1 MMDSVKACNRII
13 MNITDR
19 DRSDMILYPLMIA
32 VVLVSYIAI
41 FVYYT
46 LSVFG
51 KYSGI
56 PPWEHMFG
64 VLALLLMGISLIL
77 AVFYL
82 LMVRSANHSKREAD
96 LRKALIDY
104 VEFFGSRKGAD
115 VSQHVKN
122 MKGLDEK
129 YLREERIGNPKR
141 DIIWVATPGI
151 IGFLLLFI
159 PQLEDHILPLIAGC
173 FLLSV
178 IIALIVIPDVTTFG
192 LKHDKRSLEFTS
204 AFSNAVRPLKM
215 KIVPMSKSIGYRSF
229 GVFAILT
236 FLTLG
241 AFSII
246 WTYTIF
252 SDMNKHFQEQWKF
265 EDHLFR
271 MVRDTEMEYLRTRT
285 PPEEELVRDS
295 ISVPDENDDEY
306 I

>member
-1 MMDSVKACNRII
+1 MDSVKACNRII
-13 MNITDR
+13 LNITDR
-19 DRSDMILYPLMIA
+19 DRSDMILYPLMIT

-46 LSVFG
+46 ISVFER
-51 KYSGI
+51 YSGM

-82 LMVRSANHSKREAD
+82 LMVRSANHSRREAD

-122 MKGLDEK
+122 LKGLDER
-129 YLREERIGNPKR
+129 YLRDERIGNPKR
-141 DIIWVATPGI
+141 DILWVAAPGI
-151 IGFLLLFI
+151 LGFMMMFI
-159 PQLEDHILPLIAGC
+159 PQLEDHILLLIAGC

-204 AFSNAVRPLKM
+204 AFSNAVRPLNM
-215 KIVPMSKSIGYRSF
+215 KVVPMSKSVGYRNF

-236 FLTLG
+236 LITLG
-241 AFSII
+241 AFSVV
-246 WTYTIF
+246 WTYMIF
-252 SDMNKHFQEQWKF
+252 GDMNKHFHEQWKF

-271 MVRDTEMEYLRTRT
+271 MVRDTEIEYMRTRR
-285 PPEEELVRDS
+285 PPEEELIRET
-295 ISVPDENDDEY
+295 IRIPEKDDDGY

>member
-1 MMDSVKACNRII
+1 MDSVKACNRII
-13 MNITDR
+13 LNITDR

-32 VVLVSYIAI
+32 VVLVSYVAI

-51 KYSGI
+51 RYDGV

-104 VEFFGSRKGAD
+104 VVFFGSRKGSD

-122 MKGLDEK
+122 LKGLDEK
-129 YLREERIGNPKR
+129 YLRDERIGNPKR
-141 DIIWVATPGI
+141 DILWVAAPGI
-151 IGFLLLFI
+151 LGFMLLFI
-159 PQLEDHILPLIAGC
+159 PQLEDHILTLIAAC

-192 LKHDKRSLEFTS
+192 SKHDKRSLEFTS
-204 AFSNAVRPLKM
+204 AFSNAVRPLNM
-215 KIVPMSKSIGYRSF
+215 KIVPMSRSIGYRNF
-229 GVFAILT
+229 GLFAILT
-236 FLTLG
+236 VITLG

-252 SDMNKHFQEQWKF
+252 GDMNKHFREQWKF

-271 MVRDTEMEYLRTRT
+271 MVRDTEMEYMRTWT
-285 PPEEELVRDS
+285 PPAGELVHDV
-295 ISVPDENDDEY
+295 IHIPGKEDDEY

>member
-1 MMDSVKACNRII
+1 MDSVKACNRII
-13 MNITDR
+13 LNITDR

-46 LSVFG
+46 ISVFER
-51 KYSGI
+51 YSGM

-82 LMVRSANHSKREAD
+82 LMVRSANHSRREAD

-122 MKGLDEK
+122 LKGLDER
-129 YLREERIGNPKR
+129 YLRDERIGNPKR
-141 DIIWVATPGI
+141 DILWVAAPGI
-151 IGFLLLFI
+151 LGFMMMFI
-159 PQLEDHILPLIAGC
+159 PQLEDHILLLISGC

-204 AFSNAVRPLKM
+204 AFSNAVRPLNM
-215 KIVPMSKSIGYRSF
+215 KVVPMSKSVGYRNF

-236 FLTLG
+236 LITLG
-241 AFSII
+241 AFSVV
-246 WTYTIF
+246 WTYMIF
-252 SDMNKHFQEQWKF
+252 GDMNKHFHEQWKF

-271 MVRDTEMEYLRTRT
+271 MVRDTEIEYMRTRR
-285 PPEEELVRDS
+285 PPEEELVSETIR
-295 ISVPDENDDEY
+295 IPEKDDDGY

>member
-1 MMDSVKACNRII
+1 MDSVKACNRII
-13 MNITDR
+13 LNITDR

-46 LSVFG
+46 LSVFE
-51 KYSGI
+51 KYSGM

-96 LRKALIDY
+96 LRRALIDY
-104 VEFFGSRKGAD
+104 VEFFGSRKGSD

-122 MKGLDEK
+122 LRGLDAK
-129 YLREERIGNPKR
+129 YLREEKIGNPKR
-141 DIIWVATPGI
+141 DILWVAAPGI
-151 IGFLLLFI
+151 VGFLLMFI
-159 PQLEDHILPLIAGC
+159 PQLESYILPLIAGC
-173 FLLSV
+173 FFLSV
-178 IIALIVIPDVTTFG
+178 VIALIVIPDVTTFG

-204 AFSNAVRPLKM
+204 AFSNAVRPLNM
-215 KIVPMSKSIGYRSF
+215 KIVPMSKSVGYRNF

-236 FLTLG
+236 LITLG

-252 SDMNKHFQEQWKF
+252 GDMNKHFQEQWKF

-271 MVRDTEMEYLRTRT
+271 MVRDTELEYMRTRR
-285 PPEEELVRDS
+285 PPEEELVQGS
-295 ISVPDENDDEY
+295 IHIPEKEEDEY

>member
-1 MMDSVKACNRII
+1 MDSVKACNRII

-46 LSVFG
+46 MSVFG
-51 KYSGI
+51 KYSGM

-82 LMVRSANHSKREAD
+82 LMVRNANHSKREAE

-115 VSQHVKN
+115 VSQHLKN
-122 MKGLDEK
+122 LKGLDTK

-141 DIIWVATPGI
+141 DILWVAAPGI
-151 IGFLLLFI
+151 VGFLMMFI
-159 PQLEDHILPLIAGC
+159 PQLESFILPLIAAC
-173 FLLSV
+173 FFLSIV
-178 IIALIVIPDVTTFG
+178 IALIVIPDVTTFG
-192 LKHDKRSLEFTS
+192 LKHDKRSMEFTS
-204 AFSNAVRPLKM
+204 VFCNAVRPLNVKLT
-215 KIVPMSKSIGYRSF
+215 PMSKSVGYRHF
-229 GVFAILT
+229 LIFAVLT
-236 FLTLG
+236 LITLG
-241 AFSII
+241 AFSIV

-252 SDMNKHFQEQWKF
+252 GDMNKHFQEQWKF

-271 MVRDTEMEYLRTRT
+271 MVRNTEMDYIGTRH
-285 PPEEELVRDS
+285 PAEEELVHEA
-295 ISVPDENDDEY
+295 IHIPNEKDDGY

>member
-1 MMDSVKACNRII
+1 MDSVKACNRII

-32 VVLVSYIAI
+32 VVLISYIAI

-51 KYSGI
+51 KYNGM

-96 LRKALIDY
+96 LRAALIDY
-104 VEFFGSRKGAD
+104 VEFFGSRKGTE
-115 VSQHVKN
+115 VSQHVRN
-122 MKGLDEK
+122 MKGLNDR

-141 DIIWVATPGI
+141 DIIWVAAPGI
-151 IGFLLLFI
+151 IGFLLMFI
-159 PQLEDHILPLIAGC
+159 PQLEDYILLLIAGC

-178 IIALIVIPDVTTFG
+178 VIALIVIPDVTMFG
-192 LKHDKRSLEFTS
+192 SKHDKRSMEFTA
-204 AFSNAVRPLKM
+204 AFSNAVRPLNM
-215 KIVPMSKSIGYRSF
+215 RIVPMSKSIGYRSF

-236 FLTLG
+236 FITLG
-241 AFSII
+241 AFSVV
-246 WTYTIF
+246 WMYLIF
-252 SDMNKHFQEQWKF
+252 GDMNKHFQEQWKF

-271 MVRDTEMEYLRTRT
+271 MVRGTEMEYMRTRK
-285 PPEEELVRDS
+285 PPEEELVHDT
-295 ISVPDENDDEY
+295 IPVPGEDDDEY